1 MKPHTPRDGKARPR
15 RPAPAEAG
23 ANLLVHDIKNLAG
36 RLGLLLHNLES
47 NYDDPM
53 FKGTALDVLD
63 DTVMHLRRLA
73 QDLRDHDERVVV
85 KLKLDLNEVLHDALL
100 GTRSD
105 PERGLEVLEYY
116 REIPRVWGDSFLL
129 RRAFACAIENA
140 IEAMAG
146 RGTLW
151 LATTRARRNGQER
164 VTVEIGDTGPG
175 MSEEFLRERLSRPF
189 ASTKEDGLGLGMY
202 TFRQVA
208 LLHGGSARI
217 LTTEGVG
224 TRVRFHFPV
233 PDA

>member
-1 MKPHTPRDGKARPR
+1 MKPATSRNGRARPR

-36 RLGLLLHNLES
+36 RLGLLSQNLGS

-63 DTVMHLRRLA
+63 DTVLHLRRLA
-73 QDLRDHDERVVV
+73 QDLRDHDSRVVV
-85 KLKLDLNEVLHDALL
+85 KLKVDLNEVLHEAAHGARQGPTSALEL
-100 GTRSD
+100 
-105 PERGLEVLEYY
+105 LEYY
-116 REIPRVWGDSFLL
+116 RELPLVWGDSFLL

-140 IEAMAG
+140 IEAMEG

-151 LATTRARRNGQER
+151 LATSRARRSGQER

-175 MSEEFLRERLSRPF
+175 MSEEFLRERLFRPF
-189 ASTKEDGLGLGMY
+189 SSTKEDGLGLGVY

-208 LLHGGSARI
+208 VLHGGSVRI

-233 PDA
+233 SDA

>member
-1 MKPHTPRDGKARPR
+1 MKPETSRNGKARHR

-36 RLGLLLHNLES
+36 RLGLLSQNLES

-53 FKGTALDVLD
+53 FKGTALDVLC
-63 DTVMHLRRLA
+63 DTVIHLRRLA
-73 QDLRDHDERVVV
+73 QDLRDHDGRVVI
-85 KLKLDLNEVLHDALL
+85 KLKVDLNQVLGEAAHDVRHGPSGALEL
-100 GTRSD
+100 
-105 PERGLEVLEYY
+105 LEYY
-116 REIPRVWGDSFLL
+116 REIPLVWGDSFLL
-129 RRAFACAIENA
+129 RRAFSCAIENA
-140 IEAMAG
+140 VEAMEG

-151 LATTRARRNGQER
+151 LATSCARRGGQAR

-175 MSEEFLRERLSRPF
+175 MSAEFLRERLFQPF
-189 ASTKEDGLGLGMY
+189 ASTKEDGLGLGVY

-208 LLHGGSARI
+208 ALHGGSVRI

-233 PDA
+233 SDA